1 VGEGPLDRSR
11 MSWMNAVTPG
21 WFRTYGMRVLGGR
34 DFDATDRLGG
44 NQIAIVNETFAA
56 RFLKGSPVGQTVILG
71 GPGGTQRFEVVGV
84 VTDAV
89 YRAPR
94 EGMTPTMFVPLAQR
108 EQMFAGASLTAAAAP
123 GQRAAVMREMTAAL
137 KTVDA
142 RASFTFRTFDEL
154 VGATIVQDRLVAALS
169 GFFGGLALLLAAIG
183 LYGVMSH
190 SVSRRRT
197 EIGIRMALGADPA
210 VIQRLVLRRVGLLLA
225 LGVTAGLALSIWAS
239 EFVQTMLFQL
249 DAQDP
254 ATLGGAA
261 AVLIM
266 VAVTAA
272 WIPARRAAGMDPA
285 RVLRDS

>member
-1 VGEGPLDRSR
+1 
-11 MSWMNAVTPG
+11 MTWQNAVTPG
-21 WFRTYGMRVLGGR
+21 WFRTYGLRILSGR
-34 DFDATDRLGG
+34 DFDQTDRRGG
-44 NQIAIVNETFAA
+44 NQVAIVNETFAA
-56 RFLKGSPVGQTVILG
+56 RFIQGAPVGQTVTLG
-71 GPGGTQRFEVVGV
+71 GPDGGLRYEVIGV

-94 EGMTPTMFVPLAQR
+94 EGMTPTLFVPLAQR
-108 EQMFAGASLTAAAAP
+108 EQMFPGAALTAATAP
-123 GQRAAVMREMTAAL
+123 GQRAAVTRAIGEAL
-137 KTVDA
+137 RTVDA

-197 EIGIRMALGADPA
+197 ELGIRMALGAEPSN
-210 VIQRLVLRRVGLLLA
+210 IQRLVLHRVGVLLA

-239 EFVQTMLFQL
+239 TFVQSMLFQL

-261 AVLIM
+261 ALLVA

-272 WIPARRAAGMDPA
+272 WIPARRAARLDPA